1 MESITKTKLTKQE
14 LQRLVLE
21 NFSCNM
27 RDYTELNEGHM
38 NSIYRITLDSNKAP
52 HDEVILKVSY
62 FPNKEV
68 LIYEREIM
76 RAEVQVYQL
85 LSSKGLPI
93 PKILKYDFSHNTIDA
108 DYFFMTPVIGMSW
121 ESLKDE
127 ISPDAKETLMK
138 ELGKYQ
144 AIIHSVSNDS
154 FGYYKDGTC
163 AFTTWADAFMSMM
176 QNIVNDG
183 KARAIE
189 LPYDEIMDAVSK
201 RVDLLNEVSE
211 PQLVDFDLWAGN
223 VLLDKKDDDWYISG
237 IIDFERAFFG
247 DPFADFIASVNIYT
261 DISQEA
267 QFIEGYRS
275 ICESFKVTEHDKE
288 RMTLYRLYMN
298 VILAV
303 ETYRY
308 DANYGKM
315 IQMYCGRVIT
325 GLLSELL

>member
-1 MESITKTKLTKQE
+1 MKSTTKTELTKQE
-14 LQRLVLE
+14 LQHIVLE
-21 NFSCNM
+21 NFGCNM
-27 RDYTELNEGHM
+27 LDYAELNEGHM
-38 NSIYRITLDSNKAP
+38 NSIYHITLDSDKVP

-62 FPNKEV
+62 FPGKEV
-68 LIYEREIM
+68 LTYEREIM

-85 LSSKGLPI
+85 LSGKDIPI
-93 PKILKYDFSHNTIDA
+93 PQILKYDFSHNVIGA
-108 DYFFMTPVIGMSW
+108 DYFFMTPAIGKPW
-121 ESLKDE
+121 ESLKNE
-127 ISPDAKETLMK
+127 IVPDAKEKLMK

-163 AFTTWADAFMSMM
+163 AFITWADAFTSMM

-189 LPYDEIMDAVSK
+189 LPYDEIMDAVLK
-201 RVDLLNEVSE
+201 RANLLNEVSKS
-211 PQLVDFDLWAGN
+211 QLVDFDLWAGN
-223 VLLDKKDDDWYISG
+223 VLLDKKDGTWYISG

-261 DISQEA
+261 DISQET
-267 QFIEGYRS
+267 QFTEGYRS
-275 ICESFKVTEHDKE
+275 ICKSFQVTEHDKE
-288 RMTLYRLYMN
+288 RMMLYQLYMN
-298 VILAV
+298 TILAV

-315 IQMYCGRVIT
+315 LQMYCSQGIA
-325 GLLSELL
+325 GLLGRLQ